1 MHLQERKLYLASGEI
16 GLPPLDCADVGA
28 RFNDIM
34 ALADNAFLLVNNNI
48 QDKQAE
54 TMNAFVLEKT
64 LTEYRKNFGY
74 LNYEIEKIR

>member
-1 MHLQERKLYLASGEI
+1 
-16 GLPPLDCADVGA
+16 
-28 RFNDIM
+28 M
-34 ALADNAFLLVNNNI
+34 ALADNAFLLASKNI

-64 LTEYRKNFGY
+64 LTEYRENLGY